1 MKREKNP
8 MGEAIAKHEWKKHL
22 GKLFLKRKARDK
34 QARKVRK
41 QQKLASV

>member
-8 MGEAIAKHEWKKHL
+8 MGEAIAKKAWKKHL
-22 GKLFLKRKARDK
+22 RKLFLKRKAKDK

-41 QQKLASV
+41 QQRLAV

>member
-22 GKLFLKRKARDK
+22 GKLFLKRRAKDKKARK
-34 QARKVRK
+34 IRK
-41 QQKLASV
+41 QQRLAV